1 MDISSCGIA
10 GFAFDENVVH
20 VQVGVDKKK
29 YKVSRAAENEFKEY
43 CKALD
48 RFLSERKCKSIKV
61 FVTSDMDVLFEI
73 VCDEFDVCDEV
84 NNFRDVAK
92 GAKWLEFSYG
102 GIDILKMKVLCDGI
116 WKKAGDD

>member
-1 MDISSCGIA
+1 MDISSYGIA
-10 GFAFDENVVH
+10 GFAFEN
-20 VQVGVDKKK
+20 VDKKK

-48 RFLSERKCKSIKV
+48 RFLSERKCKSMKV
-61 FVTSDMDVLFEI
+61 FVTSDMDILFEI
-73 VCDEFDVCDEV
+73 MCDEFDVCDEV

-92 GAKWLEFSYG
+92 GAKGLEFSYG
-102 GIDILKMKVLCDGI
+102 GVDILKMKVLCNGI

>member
-1 MDISSCGIA
+1 MDISSYGIA
-10 GFAFDENVVH
+10 GFAFENVVH
-20 VQVGVDKKK
+20 VQVGKKK

-48 RFLSERKCKSIKV
+48 RFLSERKCKSMKV

-73 VCDEFDVCDEV
+73 ICDEFDVCDEV

-92 GAKWLEFSYG
+92 GAKGLEFSCG
-102 GIDILKMKVLCDGI
+102 GVDILKMKVLCDGI